1 MDTNAACKSAYGEEA
16 GLSKENKLLDGHA
29 KLTPHTEN
37 YAMRPKVDRVTFS
50 SNALQYVGEY
60 VGDIILNL
68 LIVASSFALLMFGI
82 LLFSS

>member
-1 MDTNAACKSAYGEEA
+1 MNPVSRLWRGPS
-16 GLSKENKLLDGHA
+16 LSKETNCSTVIQTD
-29 KLTPHTEN
+29 THTEN

-68 LIVASSFALLMFGI
+68 LIVASTFALLMFGI

>member
-1 MDTNAACKSAYGEEA
+1 MQPVNRPM
-16 GLSKENKLLDGHA
+16 A
-29 KLTPHTEN
+29 KRQLVERKYTARRSCRLTPHTEN

-68 LIVASSFALLMFGI
+68 LIVASAFALLMFGI